1 MSTETANKGLEGVVA
16 LSSSVSSIVDG
27 VLTYRSY
34 DIDDLA
40 ENTTFEE
47 VIYLL
52 LNDDLPTQAQLDQLN
67 QELNAARP
75 VDPAFLEVL
84 KQFPIA
90 HSPMERL
97 RTGISLLGLYD
108 NESEDNSEAANR
120 RKAIRLIAQM
130 PTVIAAQ
137 ERIRRGKAPVEPKP
151 NLSTAASFLQMM
163 HNADPDPVAVEA
175 LDKAL
180 ILHADHELNASTFAA
195 RQTVSTLADIYS
207 AVTSAV
213 GTLKGPL
220 HGGANEQVIRTLQ
233 KIGEVSNVEAFL
245 VDALDHKERIM
256 GFGHRVYKDGD
267 PRAKHLKKMSYE
279 LGKMNGEMKW
289 YEMSDMLEHAML
301 EKKGMKPNVD
311 FYSASVYFVL
321 GIPVD
326 LYTPIFALSRIS
338 GWVAHIL
345 EQYENNRLIR
355 PRADYTG
362 PAPRVSKPIAE
373 RG

>member
-84 KQFPIA
+84 KQLPIA

-163 HNADPDPVAVEA
+163 HNSDPDPVAVEA

-245 VDALDHKERIM
+245 VDALDNKERIM

-289 YEMSDMLEHAML
+289 YEMSDMLEQAML

-345 EQYENNRLIR
+345 EQYGNNRLIR

>member
-67 QELNAARP
+67 QELSDARP

-84 KQFPIA
+84 KQFPIT

-108 NESEDNSEAANR
+108 NESEDNSKAANR

-130 PTVIAAQ
+130 PTVIADQ

-163 HNADPDPVAVEA
+163 HNTDPDPVAVEA

-180 ILHADHELNASTFAA
+180 ILHADHEL
-195 RQTVSTLADIYS
+195 
-207 AVTSAV
+207 
-213 GTLKGPL
+213 
-220 HGGANEQVIRTLQ
+220 
-233 KIGEVSNVEAFL
+233 
-245 VDALDHKERIM
+245 
-256 GFGHRVYKDGD
+256 
-267 PRAKHLKKMSYE
+267 
-279 LGKMNGEMKW
+279 
-289 YEMSDMLEHAML
+289 
-301 EKKGMKPNVD
+301 
-311 FYSASVYFVL
+311 
-321 GIPVD
+321 
-326 LYTPIFALSRIS
+326 
-338 GWVAHIL
+338 
-345 EQYENNRLIR
+345 
-355 PRADYTG
+355 
-362 PAPRVSKPIAE
+362 
-373 RG
+373 

>member
-1 MSTETANKGLEGVVA
+1 MSSETANKGLEGIVA

-27 VLTYRSY
+27 VLTYRGY
-34 DIDDLA
+34 NIDDLA

-52 LNDDLPTQAQLDQLN
+52 LNDDLPTQAQLDELQQQLSD
-67 QELNAARP
+67 ARP
-75 VDPAFLEVL
+75 VSEAFLEVL
-84 KQFPIA
+84 KQFPIT

-97 RTGISLLGLYD
+97 RTGISLLALYD
-108 NESEDNSEAANR
+108 NESEDNAAEANR

-137 ERIRRGKAPVEPKP
+137 ERIRRGKAPVAPKP
-151 NLSTAASFLQMM
+151 GLSTAASFLQMM
-163 HNADPDPVAVEA
+163 HNSDPDPVAVEA

-207 AVTSAV
+207 AVTSAI

-233 KIGEVSNVEAFL
+233 KIGEVSKVEAFL
-245 VDALDHKERIM
+245 NDALDNKERIM

-267 PRAKHLKKMSYE
+267 PRAKHLKKMSHE
-279 LGKMNGEMKW
+279 LGKMNDEMKW
-289 YEMSDMLEHAML
+289 YEMSDMLETFML

-338 GWVAHIL
+338 GWIAHIL
-345 EQYENNRLIR
+345 EQYGNNRLIR

-362 PAPRVSKPIAE
+362 PVHRVSKPIAE

>member
-84 KQFPIA
+84 KQLPIA

-163 HNADPDPVAVEA
+163 HNSDPDPVAVEA

-233 KIGEVSNVEAFL
+233 KIGEVSNVKAFL
-245 VDALDHKERIM
+245 VDALDNKERIM

-289 YEMSDMLEHAML
+289 YEMSDMLEQAML

-345 EQYENNRLIR
+345 EQYGNNRLIR

>member
-1 MSTETANKGLEGVVA
+1 MSSETANKGLEGVVA
-16 LSSSVSSIVDG
+16 LSSSISSIVDG
-27 VLTYRSY
+27 VLTYRGY
-34 DIDDLA
+34 NIDDLA

-47 VIYLL
+47 VVYLL
-52 LNDDLPTQAQLDQLN
+52 LNDDLPTQSQLDQL
-67 QELNAARP
+67 QQQLSDARP
-75 VDPAFLEVL
+75 VSAEFLEVL
-84 KQFPIA
+84 KQFPIT

-97 RTGISLLGLYD
+97 RTAVSLLGLYD
-108 NESEDNSEAANR
+108 NESEDNSKEANF
-120 RKAIRLIAQM
+120 RKSIRLIAQM
-130 PTVIAAQ
+130 PTIIAAQ
-137 ERIRRGKAPVEPKP
+137 ERIRRGKAPVAPTP
-151 NLSTAASFLQMM
+151 GLSTAASFLQMM
-163 HNADPDPVAVEA
+163 HDSDPDPVAVKA

-233 KIGEVSNVEAFL
+233 KIGEVSQVEAFL
-245 VDALDHKERIM
+245 TAALENKERIM

-289 YEMSDMLEHAML
+289 YEISDKLETFML

-362 PAPRVSKPIAE
+362 PVHRVSKPIAE

>member
-1 MSTETANKGLEGVVA
+1 MSTETANKGLEGIVA

-27 VLTYRSY
+27 VLTYRGY
-34 DIDDLA
+34 NIDDLA

-47 VIYLL
+47 VVYLL
-52 LNDDLPTQAQLDQLN
+52 LNEDLPNQAQLDQLN

-75 VDPAFLEVL
+75 VAPEFLEVL
-84 KQFPIA
+84 KQLPIT

-108 NESEDNSEAANR
+108 NESEDNSPEANR

-137 ERIRRGKAPVEPKP
+137 ERIRRGKAPVSPKA
-151 NLSTAASFLQMM
+151 NQSTAASFLQMM
-163 HNADPDPVAVEA
+163 HNSDPDPVAVEA

-233 KIGEVSNVEAFL
+233 KIGEVSNVEPFL
-245 VDALDHKERIM
+245 DHALEHKERIM

-267 PRAKHLKKMSYE
+267 PRAKHLKKMSFE

-289 YEMSDMLEHAML
+289 YEMSDILERLMF
-301 EKKGMKPNVD
+301 EKKGMKTNVD

-345 EQYENNRLIR
+345 EQYGNNRLIR

-362 PAPRVSKPIAE
+362 PISRVSKPIAE
-373 RG
+373 RA